1 MAGTL
6 KSGRA
11 PMKAISRILACVAC
25 VVLHA
30 SGTPNPTVFTTDQ
43 TRCLSFSNAEAR
55 GLDITALRE
64 EYTVAVE
71 AFPDQKPELAEAWSE
86 LQYALRDRLQE
97 NDQINFGGRSMFSV
111 ILFEPDGHIA
121 WVFYRGLEPDE
132 EPVFCEVVE
141 KLSEEYRFPLDS
153 STRFSQCGTTHFKE
167 N

>member
-1 MAGTL
+1 M
-6 KSGRA
+6 
-11 PMKAISRILACVAC
+11 
-25 VVLHA
+25 
-30 SGTPNPTVFTTDQ
+30 
-43 TRCLSFSNAEAR
+43 RCLSFAEAEAG
-55 GLDITALRE
+55 GLNITALRE

-111 ILFEPDGHIA
+111 ILFEPDGRIA

-167 N
+167 E